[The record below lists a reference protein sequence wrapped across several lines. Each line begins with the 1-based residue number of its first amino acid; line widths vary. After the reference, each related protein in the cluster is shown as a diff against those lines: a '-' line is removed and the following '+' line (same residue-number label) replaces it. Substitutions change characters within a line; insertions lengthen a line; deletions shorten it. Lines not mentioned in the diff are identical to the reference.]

1 MRRKFLSV
9 VLCVCMMLTMVPFAF
24 ATDDSGDSTE
34 DNGDTSATTT
44 LQSQINQ
51 ITSGTITLNQDSS
64 TYTEDITIPSDKN
77 ITINLNGN
85 SLSNTNNNNK
95 ATLSVS
101 GTATIKNGTITGG
114 TGYYNIEV
122 KNGGSLTLE
131 NVTATAGNT
140 DSSLIDNWGTLTI
153 NSGTY
158 TGGLNVVKSE
168 EGSTL
173 FISGGKFELN
183 YAVSGNYTGVILSAG
198 TTKISSGE
206 FIQNATTPKWGHPQ
220 VVLAMQV
227 DNYTSKVEI
236 SGGTFKNKKSN
247 EGIFHGFGKA
257 NSSNFAVSGGSFNKS
272 VPSSYLVAGKVC
284 KKNSST
290 GMYEL
295 ASGATGVTLSE
306 AEKTIKV
313 GESFNL
319 VATLTPDNADVK
331 AVEWKSSNKKIASVE
346 KTGTV
351 KGVAVGDVTIT
362 ATPNASG
369 ATPATCTVHVYDEVA
384 QIGNVKYPTFEEAL
398 EKAQPSDT
406 ITLLKNVDLKA
417 TAVIN
422 KSITLD
428 LGGYTLKGPRTKVKP
443 NNSNS
448 KSWYE
453 YIALKI
459 TEGTVAIKNGKISGR
474 VNVYDAANVTLDKD
488 ATITNKG
495 FNSSTDGYGIV
506 IWGDGTYGQDGCKTP
521 VLNLYGKVNV
531 TGAKGVAIST
541 NGSDTSKP
549 VINIYNGAEVTS
561 EKCSG
566 VYLPSGAL
574 TVSGG
579 TITGATGIYFKSTDM
594 TISGGTI
601 VGNGPKADYKF
612 YGNGANTTGDALVID
627 NCNYPGGIG
636 NVKLTGGN
644 FKSVNADA
652 VGSYAGNGQTEPLTG
667 FITGGYF
674 TSDPTPYCGTKDG
687 KQLTG
692 VASKDSSYPYTVGAK
707 PDNSKPATV
716 DSATVPAN
724 TTSTDPIVK
733 EAAEKISGATLGN
746 SNSIEAATK
755 NEANNNTITADTTV
769 GSSSTV
775 LDSLKTIPSN
785 SNIQPTD
792 VAIVYQTY
800 VDVTVTD
807 AKKDSSNLTELTVNL
822 TPMYRV
828 VATTK
833 NVTDIKV
840 KGDSGVI
847 DNEANAILIENAKK
861 LNVPAQAY
869 EVTLALPSGFAIN
882 GAKLSIKHT
891 KGSSVEYYTG
901 TVSEAISSSEDLKP
915 IFVTFTTNG
924 FSPFVIYAA
933 SANVASIG
941 DDPNQ
946 KVYPTLQA
954 AIDAVQSNE
963 TITLLK
969 ATNENVT
976 VSKPIKFTL
985 AGKDQLQGSIAAGS
999 RYSMTTSETTSGK
1012 TEYTFTCVGG
1022 GSSSSISTP
1031 TTYAVNVNA
1040 ATNGAVAA
1048 DKKTASKGTTV
1059 TVTASPSKGYVVD
1072 AVKVVDKD
1080 GKDVAVTEKDGK
1092 YVFTMPASAVTV
1104 TGSFKAETPAPAAL
1118 PFTDVKS
1125 GNWFY
1130 DAVKYAY
1137 AQGLMTGTSATTF
1150 APNGTMNRAMIVTV
1164 LYRLEKSPAVT
1175 GASKFT
1181 DVPAGQWYSDAVAWA
1196 AANKIVNG
1204 YDETTFGPMNAVTRE
1219 QMAAILFRYEQVKGL
1234 ENVTLE
1240 ENLNRFPDQNKI
1252 SAYAIPALQ
1261 WAVGQKIINGNAD
1274 GTLDPTGTATRAQ
1287 VAQIFT
1293 NLLNK

>member
-1 MRRKFLSV
+1 MRRKLLSV
-9 VLCVCMMLTMVPFAF
+9 TLCVCMMLTMAPFAF
-24 ATDDSGDSTE
+24 AAEGEDSETPESVVAKIGDQGYSTLQAAIEAATNTQTITLLSDIDLARTISVSNKTITLNLDGHKLYNTADLWDLPAKKDHNWSLISVRGTGNLTITGNGTLQAKENDCYAVDVQDGSTLTIENGTLVGNIHAVYVQEGTAYIKGGTYRVQQKYPQTGKEDEFVLNLYDTNRSNGTAKMTVTGGTFANFNPANCQAEGANTNFCAEGYSTKQEDENYTVMGPVAAIGEHNYATLSVAVEAAGNKTVTLLKDVTE
-34 DNGDTSATTT
+34 DLVIPADKTVTLNLNGKKLTNVSSNTITNNGT
-44 LQSQINQ
+44 LTITGEGTVDNVTHAKAAIYNKGTVTLNGGTYDRSNEDGVDADNAGTNTYYTILNHGNMTVDSSVTVRNKGHHSSLFENGYYSHNSKDGIDNPTLT
-51 ITSGTITLNQDSS
+51 ITSGTYEGGLN
-64 TYTEDITIPSDKN
+64 TIKN
-77 ITINLNGN
+77 DDD
-85 SLSNTNNNNK
+85 
-95 ATLSVS
+95 ATLIINGGTFTNYTQAAFQNH
-101 GTATIKNGTITGG
+101 GTAT
-114 TGYYNIEV
+114 
-122 KNGGSLTLE
+122 
-131 NVTATAGNT
+131 VTAGSFIAN
-140 DSSLIDNWGTLTI
+140 SKYAIDNCGCDATHDP
-153 NSGTY
+153 
-158 TGGLNVVKSE
+158 
-168 EGSTL
+168 
-173 FISGGKFELN
+173 GKL
-183 YAVSGNYTGVILSAG
+183 
-198 TTKISSGE
+198 
-206 FIQNATTPKWGHPQ
+206 
-220 VVLAMQV
+220 
-227 DNYTSKVEI
+227 EI
-236 SGGTFKNKKSN
+236 SGGTFNGTLYIRSAYSN
-247 EGIFHGFGKA
+247 VTISDGYF
-257 NSSNFAVSGGSFNKS
+257 NGSIS
-272 VPSSYLVAGKVC
+272 
-284 KKNSST
+284 
-290 GMYEL
+290 
-295 ASGATGVTLSE
+295 
-306 AEKTIKV
+306 KTD
-313 GESFNL
+313 G
-319 VATLTPDNADVK
+319 TLT
-331 AVEWKSSNKKIASVE
+331 
-346 KTGTV
+346 
-351 KGVAVGDVTIT
+351 
-362 ATPNASG
+362 
-369 ATPATCTVHVYDEVA
+369 
-384 QIGNVKYPTFEEAL
+384 
-398 EKAQPSDT
+398 
-406 ITLLKNVDLKA
+406 
-417 TAVIN
+417 
-422 KSITLD
+422 
-428 LGGYTLKGPRTKVKP
+428 
-443 NNSNS
+443 
-448 KSWYE
+448 
-453 YIALKI
+453 
-459 TEGTVAIKNGKISGR
+459 
-474 VNVYDAANVTLDKD
+474 
-488 ATITNKG
+488 
-495 FNSSTDGYGIV
+495 
-506 IWGDGTYGQDGCKTP
+506 
-521 VLNLYGKVNV
+521 
-531 TGAKGVAIST
+531 
-541 NGSDTSKP
+541 
-549 VINIYNGAEVTS
+549 
-561 EKCSG
+561 
-566 VYLPSGAL
+566 
-574 TVSGG
+574 
-579 TITGATGIYFKSTDM
+579 
-594 TISGGTI
+594 
-601 VGNGPKADYKF
+601 
-612 YGNGANTTGDALVID
+612 
-627 NCNYPGGIG
+627 
-636 NVKLTGGN
+636 
-644 FKSVNADA
+644 
-652 VGSYAGNGQTEPLTG
+652 
-667 FITGGYF
+667 ITGGYF
-674 TSDPTPYCGTKDG
+674 TTDPSAYCVENK
-687 KQLTG
+687 TG
-692 VASKDSSYPYTVGAK
+692 VATGKADYPYTVGDKKA
-707 PDNSKPATV
+707 DSQPATV

-724 TTSTDPIVK
+724 TTSTDATVI
-733 EAAEKISGATLGN
+733 AAANSISGASVTN
-746 SNSIEAATK
+746 NNATEAATRDI
-755 NEANNNTITADTTV
+755 ANNNTITATTEIKV
-769 GSSSTV
+769 GSQKKTVTKALSDAMSEGSTN
-775 LDSLKTIPSN
+775 KPSETN
-785 SNIQPTD
+785 P

-941 DDPNQ
+941 EGENQ

-954 AIDAVQSNE
+954 AIDAVQNNE
-963 TITLLK
+963 TITLLND
-969 ATNENVT
+969 TNEKVT
-976 VSKPIKFTL
+976 VSKAIKFTL
-985 AGKDQLQGSIAAGS
+985 AGKEHLNGSIAAGS
-999 RYSMTTSETTSGK
+999 RYSMTTSETSDNTK
-1012 TEYTFTCVGG
+1012 YTFTYVGG

-1080 GKDVAVTEKDGK
+1080 GKDVAVTGKDGK
-1092 YVFTMPASAVTV
+1092 YVFTMPGSAVTV
-1104 TGSFKAETPAPAAL
+1104 TGTFKAETPAPVAL